1 MTSLFDIDYGLCE
14 DGVPT
19 GPGYCVPQDMID
31 AVAAGEGSNFEINYL
46 DPNFEIPSELKFA
59 FGGTYYADAPG
70 LGGEYV
76 LSGDILYT
84 VAQDSAVWIRGDLEQ
99 TGTTT
104 VDGREYPTYSSVR
117 EAAFVLTN
125 AKEDAKSLL
134 VSGSISKS
142 YDFGLDWALGYAYTD
157 AEDVHPMT
165 SSVAFSNYV
174 NRAFG
179 DPQDVSASTSD
190 YNTKHRFTALTNYE
204 RAFFGDNM
212 TTFSAFGQAV
222 SGRPYSVVYG
232 GSANGISGFNPYLEG
247 NPYLAAGAERNGEEG
262 SWWGKVDIKLEQEF
276 PGFLDHKASGF
287 IVVDNF
293 TNLLNDEWGVLREP
307 GFPAVCAVD
316 DFQAGDCESRQGDA
330 SRYEIRF
337 GLRYEF

>member
-1 MTSLFDIDYGLCE
+1 MLACALIHNAPDIPL
-14 DGVPT
+14 
-19 GPGYCVPQDMID
+19 Q
-31 AVAAGEGSNFEINYL
+31 YL
-46 DPNFEIPSELKFA
+46 
-59 FGGTYYADAPG
+59 
-70 LGGEYV
+70 V
-76 LSGDILYT
+76 
-84 VAQDSAVWIRGDLEQ
+84 
-99 TGTTT
+99 
-104 VDGREYPTYSSVR
+104 
-117 EAAFVLTN
+117 AFVLVVLPVIVRKLRAWVRYQNFPKRVLVVLTN
-125 AKEDAKSLL
+125 SKADAKSLL

-142 YDFGLDWALGYAYTD
+142 YDFGLDWSLGYAYTD

-179 DPQDVSASTSD
+179 DPQDVSAATSD
-190 YNTKHRFTALTNYE
+190 YNTKHRFTALANYE
-204 RAFFGDNM
+204 RAFFGDNL

-222 SGRPYSVVYG
+222 SGRPYSLVADVDPN
-232 GSANGISGFNPYLEG
+232 SITGFTPYLEG
-247 NPYLAAGAERNGEEG
+247 SPFLAAGAERNGEEG

-293 TNLLNDEWGVLREP
+293 TNLLNDEWGILREP
-307 GFPAVCAVD
+307 GFPSVCTVD
-316 DFQAGDCESRQGDA
+316 ASGTPTQNCESRQGDA